1 MTTTTRVLVVDD
13 EPQIH
18 RFLRPA
24 LVASGHEVACV
35 EDGASAIRMAATW
48 GPDVILLDL
57 GLPDIDGKEVIR
69 AIREWSKTPIVILS
83 ARDRESEK
91 IAALDLGAD
100 DYVNKPFGVGEL
112 LARLRTAL
120 RHAATREGEAVT
132 VTTGGLVIDTLRR
145 LVTRGDE
152 RIHLTPK
159 EYDLLHV
166 LARSVGKVVTQK
178 HLLSAVWGASLS
190 ADAQY
195 LRVLVSQLR
204 QKVDPPP
211 PAASLIETEAGVGYR
226 LRETESAETA
236 QTRDVP

>member
-1 MTTTTRVLVVDD
+1 MTASRVLVVDD

-18 RFLRPA
+18 RFLKPA
-24 LVASGHEVACV
+24 LIASGHEVECV

-57 GLPDIDGKEVIR
+57 GLPDIDGKEVVR
-69 AIREWSKTPIVILS
+69 AVRAWSKMPIIVLS

-112 LARLRTAL
+112 LARLRAAL
-120 RHAATREGEAVT
+120 RHAAERDGEAPV
-132 VTTGGLVIDTLRR
+132 VATGGLVVDTLRR
-145 LVTRGDE
+145 IVTRDGE
-152 RIHLTPK
+152 RVHLTPK

-166 LARSVGKVVTQK
+166 LARNVGKVVTQK
-178 HLLSAVWGASLS
+178 MLTSAIWGASLT
-190 ADAQY
+190 ADPQY

-204 QKVDPPP
+204 QKID
-211 PAASLIETEAGVGYR
+211 AASSGPSLVETETGVGYR
-226 LRETESAETA
+226 LREQDA
-236 QTRDVP
+236 P

>member
-1 MTTTTRVLVVDD
+1 MTSTRVLVVDD

-18 RFLRPA
+18 RFLKPA
-24 LVASGHEVACV
+24 LVASGHEVESA
-35 EDGASAIRMAATW
+35 EDGASAIRKAATW

-57 GLPDIDGKEVIR
+57 GLPDMDGKEVIR

-112 LARLRTAL
+112 LARLRAAL
-120 RHAATREGEAVT
+120 RHAATADGEET
-132 VTTGGLVIDTLRR
+132 SVTTGGLVVDTVRR
-145 LVTRGDE
+145 LVARDGE

-166 LARSVGKVVTQK
+166 LARNVGKVVTQK

-204 QKVDPPP
+204 QKIDLPPP
-211 PAASLIETEAGVGYR
+211 TPSLIETEAGVGYR
-226 LRETESAETA
+226 LRETDLADPSSN
-236 QTRDVP
+236 RDLP